1 MELQQI
7 QSKQG
12 ILNMYRTIL
21 SLLCILL
28 STGSFAAHH
37 EEPEPMV
44 AEVYECALNAG
55 FTADD
60 VAALGSSDFADLVSK
75 YDLNMTTFL
84 WEAVAVSPPHGDADV
99 RWVNYFPTWGD
110 YFAADAAWREHG
122 GKIGAKINKLMTCGR
137 PDLAGFMQAGEPAPD
152 ALVKPLYIRV
162 CELKPGN
169 TLANAMAYRKAVNST
184 QNEQIGS
191 TVGSY
196 MFTPGFGNPGFDYGA
211 MVTGTPED
219 MVKLMDHSRDGS
231 TGKLLTGAGY
241 TEPGNCIVDL
251 HRSHMMVS
259 Q

>member
-1 MELQQI
+1 
-7 QSKQG
+7 
-12 ILNMYRTIL
+12 MYRTIV
-21 SLLCILL
+21 SFLCILL
-28 STGSFAAHH
+28 STDGFAAHH

-44 AEVYECALNAG
+44 AEVYECELNAG

-60 VAALGSSDFADLVSK
+60 VAALGSSDFADLVAK

-84 WEAVAVSPPHGDADV
+84 WEAVAVSPPYGDVDV
-99 RWVNYFPTWGD
+99 KCVHYFPTWDD
-110 YFAADAAWREHG
+110 YFAADAACREHG
-122 GKIGAKINKLMTCGR
+122 GKIGAKINKLMSCGR

-152 ALVKPLYIRV
+152 APLKPLYIRV

-219 MVKLMDHSRDGS
+219 MAKLMDHSRDGS
-231 TGKLLTGAGY
+231 TGKLLTKAGY